1 MKTRQKILIIARIV
15 FLFFMA
21 AVVAVVIAISKLD
34 TKTLR
39 ENIVSGLQSA
49 TNMPIEI
56 TGDVSWKLSLRPKV
70 SLKSVKIPNA
80 KWAKQKYLFEA
91 ESITVRLDLL
101 SLFRNRPTIQNVD
114 VSGAKVN
121 LEKNAKG
128 EYSIP
133 SLTEGK
139 NTYTAESG
147 VENESVK
154 PEYPFEDPG
163 LGGLQIRELKANI
176 LGDKYN
182 LTGLNIRYFS
192 RDGKREY
199 RGWIKIDTHLLPFI
213 ISLEKYNAERKVYPL
228 DVAFSAD
235 GKALVANVA
244 LEETSKLP
252 IDFIIKG
259 EIPDI
264 TPINKLFN
272 LNIAKMP
279 AINVNISGGMGHN
292 KFTLHKSSMTVRGS
306 NIIFSG
312 SMDLNK
318 KNPEIVLNLSSKKI
332 NLLEMFPEL
341 YGSTVY
347 KKDYV
352 PNVFHDM
359 PLFGD
364 VLYNKKLTLN
374 VDLGSLVVYR
384 NLTLRNLHVKARVK
398 DAKVRIDTNTGFA
411 GGNIRAAIDG
421 DIEPSGVMN
430 LEMGA
435 LGEKITVGTLLEEI
449 KTYDFISDLPL
460 SMEIYVNAHGTNMS
474 QIMSTITGIV
484 RVHSSGEGYAH
495 SDLVAYMYGTDF
507 LTSLRHSIHDLF
519 SSKKKYNQMT
529 ISCLALNLKIRN
541 GEIKTERGFAI
552 ETNAI
557 NVRLAGDINLGK
569 ETIKM
574 ALTTIPVRGLK
585 LSLSGN
591 IVNTISISGNLAE
604 PDISISGAAVASK
617 ALSATGLGL
626 LLAPFTGGIGLVAGA
641 GVGLLAGDLLE
652 NWLADEH
659 PCRTALEKGAPPRRG
674 DPEWLN
680 LPVENLATSV
690 LEPESN
696 GEKK

>member
-1 MKTRQKILIIARIV
+1 MKTKQKILVIARIV
-15 FLFFMA
+15 FLFFM
-21 AVVAVVIAISKLD
+21 VSIIAVVIAISKLD
-34 TKTLR
+34 TKSIR
-39 ENIVSGLQSA
+39 ENIVGGLQSA
-49 TNMPIEI
+49 TNLPIEI
-56 TGDVSWKLSLRPKV
+56 AGDVSWKLSLRPKV
-70 SLKSVKIPNA
+70 SMHNVKIPNA
-80 KWAKQKYLFEA
+80 KWAKKKYLFEA
-91 ESITVRLDLL
+91 DIVIVRLDLL
-101 SLFRNRPTIQNVD
+101 SLFRNRPTIQNIEVNT
-114 VSGAKVN
+114 AKIN

-133 SLTEGK
+133 SIDNKETV
-139 NTYTAESG
+139 NTADSVVQDES
-147 VENESVK
+147 SQ

-163 LGGLQIRELKANI
+163 LGGIQIRDLKANI
-176 LGDKYN
+176 LGKNYN
-182 LTGLNIRYFS
+182 LAGLNVRYFS
-192 RDGKREY
+192 RDEKHEY

-213 ISLEKYNAERKVYPL
+213 VLLEKYNAERKVYPL
-228 DVAFSAD
+228 DIAFSAE
-235 GKALVANVA
+235 GKALRANVA
-244 LEETSKLP
+244 LEGTSKLP

-259 EIPDI
+259 EIPDV

-279 AINVNISGGMGHN
+279 VINVNIAGGMGHN
-292 KFTLHKSSMTVRGS
+292 KLTLHKSSMTVRGS
-306 NIIFSG
+306 DIIFSG
-312 SMDLNK
+312 AVDLNK
-318 KNPEIVLNLSSKKI
+318 KNPEIVLNVSSKKI
-332 NLLEMFPEL
+332 NLLEMFPGL

-347 KKDYV
+347 PKDYV
-352 PNVFHDM
+352 PNAFHDM

-364 VLYNKKLTLN
+364 VLYDKKLTLN
-374 VDLGSLVVYR
+374 VDLGALTVYR
-384 NLTLRNLHVKARVK
+384 NLTLRNLHVKARVR
-398 DAKVRIDTNTGFA
+398 DAKIRIDTDTGFA

-421 DIEPSGVMN
+421 DIEQSGVMN

-435 LGEKITVGTLLEEI
+435 HGEKITVGTLLEEI
-449 KTYDFISDLPL
+449 RTHDFISELPL
-460 SMEIYVNAHGTNMS
+460 TMDVYVNAHGANMS
-474 QIMSTITGIV
+474 QIMSTITGPV
-484 RVHSSGEGYAH
+484 RVHSSANGYAH

-529 ISCLALNLKIRN
+529 ISCLALNLKIRD
-541 GEIKTERGFAI
+541 GVIKTDRGFAI

-557 NVRLAGDINLGK
+557 NIRLAGDIDLGK

-604 PDISISGAAVASK
+604 PDITISGAAVASK

-626 LLAPFTGGIGLVAGA
+626 LLAPLTGGIGLVAGA

-652 NWLADEH
+652 NWLADDH
-659 PCRTALEKGAPPRRG
+659 PCKTALEKGAPPKRG

-690 LEPESN
+690 LNPETS